1 MSKAMPILPATTLLP
16 SQYPTRQRAWADVRA
31 PGSVKRP
38 GRSVSRLSCEE
49 PMGDA
54 PNRVGADDLTLRTDS
69 RGGGGGG
76 ARNVNA
82 CEAARLVE

>member
-1 MSKAMPILPATTLLP
+1 
-16 SQYPTRQRAWADVRA
+16 
-31 PGSVKRP
+31 VKRP

-54 PNRVGADDLTLRTDS
+54 PNRVGADDLTLRIDA

-82 CEAARLVE
+82 SEVARLVE